1 MKLNL
6 FEKIKQKNIKVGI
19 IGMGYV
25 GLPLVLEFSLNEI
38 AVIGFDIDE
47 DKINSL
53 NIGQSYIKH
62 IKSEILKKALE
73 KGFKATSD
81 FSLLKEVDAVIIC
94 VPTPLGEHREP
105 DLSYIIDTSKV
116 ISEYLKPD
124 QLVILKSTTYP
135 GTTEEVVLPILEE
148 SGLKAGSDF
157 NLAYSPEREDPGN
170 EYFTTSKIP
179 VIVGG
184 YTPKC
189 SKLTC
194 AVYSKIGIKTIPVS
208 STRVAEAAK
217 LLENIYRAV
226 NIALVNELKIIFSK
240 MGINIFEVIEAAST
254 KPFGFQAFYPGPG
267 LGGHCIPIDPFYLS
281 WKAREYEYSTRFI
294 ELAGEINASM
304 PDYVIDRITEAL
316 NEHGR
321 ALQGSKVLI
330 LGMAYKKNVDDMR
343 ESPSLKIMDLLI
355 KKGAKVEYSD
365 PFIPELSK
373 TRQYS
378 FRKKSIELT
387 EENIR
392 TYDCVIVITD
402 HDKFNKELI
411 LKNAKL
417 IVDTRNMFRV
427 DKLKDG
433 KIYKA

>member
-1 MKLNL
+1 MDLL
-6 FEKIKQKNIKVGI
+6 EKINNNNITIGI
-19 IGMGYV
+19 IGLGYV
-25 GLPLVLEFSLNEI
+25 GLPLVREFSKNGI
-38 AVIGFDIDE
+38 RVIGFDIDPKKVNLLNQGKSYISHIK
-47 DKINSL
+47 DDIIKNSL
-53 NIGQSYIKH
+53 G
-62 IKSEILKKALE
+62 
-73 KGFKATSD
+73 KGFKATTD
-81 FSLLKEVDAVIIC
+81 FQNLKLVDAAIIC

-105 DLSYIIDTSKV
+105 DLGYV
-116 ISEYLKPD
+116 ISTAKIISKYLHSE
-124 QLVILKSTTYP
+124 QLIILKSTTYP
-135 GTTEEVVLPILEE
+135 GTTEEIILPILEKRK
-148 SGLKAGSDF
+148 LRAGIDF
-157 NLAYSPEREDPGN
+157 YLAYSPEREDPGN
-170 EYFTTSKIP
+170 VDFATSKIP

-184 YTPKC
+184 YTLKC

-226 NIALVNELKIIFSK
+226 NIALVNELKIVYSK
-240 MGINIFEVIEAAST
+240 MDIDIFEVIEAAST
-254 KPFGFQAFYPGPG
+254 KPFGFTAFYPGPG

-294 ELAGEINASM
+294 ELAGDINSSM
-304 PDYVIDRITEAL
+304 PDYIVDRITEAL

-321 ALQGSKVLI
+321 ALQGSNVLI

-365 PFIPELSK
+365 PYIPELPK
-373 TRQYS
+373 TRQYN

-387 EENIR
+387 KENIKS
-392 TYDCVIVITD
+392 YDLIVVVTD
-402 HDKFNKELI
+402 HDKFDKELI
-411 LKNAKL
+411 FNNANL

>member
-1 MKLNL
+1 MDLL
-6 FEKIKQKNIKVGI
+6 EKINSKRVIVGI
-19 IGMGYV
+19 IGLGYV
-25 GLPLVLEFSLNEI
+25 GLPLIREFSFSGTK
-38 AVIGFDIDE
+38 VIGFDIDN
-47 DKINSL
+47 KKVNLL
-53 NIGQSYIKH
+53 NVGKSYIKH
-62 IKSEILKKALE
+62 IPDKIVNECLKK
-73 KGFKATSD
+73 GFMATID
-81 FSLLKEVDAVIIC
+81 FSYLKNTDAIIIC

-116 ISEYLKPD
+116 ISKYLQPN

-135 GTTEEVVLPILEE
+135 GTTEEIVLPILEE

-170 EYFTTSKIP
+170 EDFATSKIP

-194 AVYSKIGIKTIPVS
+194 AVYEKIGIKTVPVS
-208 STRVAEAAK
+208 TTRVAEAAK

-355 KKGAKVEYSD
+355 KKDAKVEYSD
-365 PFIPELSK
+365 PFIPELPK

-387 EENIR
+387 EENIKS
-392 TYDCVIVITD
+392 YNCVVVVTD

>member
-1 MKLNL
+1 MDLL
-6 FEKIKQKNIKVGI
+6 EKIKNNNITVGI
-19 IGMGYV
+19 IGLGYV
-25 GLPLVLEFSLNEI
+25 GLPLVREFSKNSI
-38 AVIGFDIDE
+38 RVIGFDIDPQ
-47 DKINSL
+47 KVNLL
-53 NIGQSYIKH
+53 NQGKSYISH
-62 IKSEILKKALE
+62 IKDDIIKKSLG
-73 KGFKATSD
+73 KGFKATTD
-81 FSLLKEVDAVIIC
+81 FQNLKLVDVVIIC

-105 DLSYIIDTSKV
+105 DLGYV
-116 ISEYLKPD
+116 ISTVKIISKYLHSE
-124 QLVILKSTTYP
+124 QLIILKSTTYP
-135 GTTEEVVLPILEE
+135 GTTEEIILPILEKRK
-148 SGLKAGSDF
+148 LRAGVDF
-157 NLAYSPEREDPGN
+157 YLAYSPEREDPGN
-170 EYFTTSKIP
+170 VDFTTSKIP
-179 VIVGG
+179 VIVRG

-226 NIALVNELKIIFSK
+226 NIALVNELKIIYSK
-240 MGINIFEVIEAAST
+240 MDIDIFEVIEAANT
-254 KPFGFQAFYPGPG
+254 KPFGFSAFYPGPG

-294 ELAGEINASM
+294 ELAGEINSSM
-304 PDYVIDRITEAL
+304 PDYVVDRITEAL

-321 ALQGSKVLI
+321 ALQGSNVLI

-365 PFIPELSK
+365 PYIPKLPK

-387 EENIR
+387 EENIKS
-392 TYDCVIVITD
+392 YDCVVVVTD

-417 IVDTRNMFRV
+417 IIDTRNMFRV